1 MFAITVC
8 FGQRKESIRQH
19 FWFKCWEDFGVLRS
33 ESEEVYVVLV
43 SSLHDDFLQRYSH
56 FFPLSL
62 PTKNSI
68 EVLGCDGTTEN
79 TGASNGSIS
88 LFENAL
94 KHPVQAVLRI
104 ITNLIELPLR
114 KVMVT
119 LDGPTSGPTSFSGP
133 VGKRLRSCQDLPVV
147 EYNKRESIFPEINF
161 KELSTNQEYLWDIC
175 QALVKGECPQDL
187 ASRILETSL
196 MQGG

>member
-1 MFAITVC
+1 MGELGHLSNNVLSVFPQT
-8 FGQRKESIRQH
+8 FRDDSDQH
-19 FWFKCWEDFGVLRS
+19 YPLDFKD
-33 ESEEVYVVLV
+33 LV
-43 SSLHDDFLQRYSH
+43 TNIIWSR
-56 FFPLSL
+56 
-62 PTKNSI
+62 NSI